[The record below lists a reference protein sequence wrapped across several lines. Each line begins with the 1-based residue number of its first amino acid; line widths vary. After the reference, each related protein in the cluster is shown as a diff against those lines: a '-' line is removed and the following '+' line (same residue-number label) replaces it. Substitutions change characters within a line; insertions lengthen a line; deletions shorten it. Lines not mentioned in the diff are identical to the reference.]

1 MPKAVWN
8 NQVIAES
15 PTTVMVEGN
24 HYFPKDSI
32 KEEFFRPSPTQTTCP
47 WKGQAHYVTL
57 EADGKQSVDAGWFYP
72 QPKDAAQNI
81 KDHYAFWRDV
91 VVTD

>member
-1 MPKAVWN
+1 MAKAVWN

-15 PTTVMVEGN
+15 SHTVMVEGN
-24 HYFPKDSI
+24 HYFPKESV
-32 KEEFFRPSPTQTTCP
+32 KEEFFTKSSTQSTCP
-47 WKGQAHYVTL
+47 WKGQASYVTL
-57 EADGKQSVDAGWFYP
+57 EMDGKQSVDAGWTYP
-72 QPKDAAQNI
+72 QPKDAARNI